1 MHDLVLRGGRVI
13 DPAHGVDGPAD
24 VAFAGGRESY
34 EQWTQRHFGNET
46 AQRGGQTRDDDG
58 DGISNRLEY
67 LADTNPKDA
76 RSKFQIE
83 AGERK
88 NGGFELRWEGKAGI
102 KYRVLSSGN
111 LTSWSEVPNS
121 RRTGTGGNE
130 TATDPAPGN
139 TKRFYRIEV
148 VE

>member
-1 MHDLVLRGGRVI
+1 LRT
-13 DPAHGVDGPAD
+13 

-34 EQWTQRHFGNET
+34 DQWAQRHFGNET

-67 LADTNPKDA
+67 LADTNPRDA

-88 NGGFELRWEGKAGI
+88 SGGFELRWEGKAGI
-102 KYRVLSSGN
+102 KYRVLWSGN

-121 RRTGTGGNE
+121 RRTGKGQSETLTDSDTTGGR
-130 TATDPAPGN
+130 
-139 TKRFYRIEV
+139 KFYRIEV